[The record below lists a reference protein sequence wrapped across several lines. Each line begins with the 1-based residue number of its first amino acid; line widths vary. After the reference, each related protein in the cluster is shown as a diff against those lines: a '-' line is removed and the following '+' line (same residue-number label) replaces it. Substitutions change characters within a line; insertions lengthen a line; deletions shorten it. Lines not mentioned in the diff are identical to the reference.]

1 MIATCYSLRG
11 WFSYIINIH
20 NELHSIHS
28 YHTCMSYKEMHSFHT
43 WTIVLTHLFLKQVMK
58 RGIVDSSRDCI
69 ENGNDFSIFKKRILI
84 MHLIWMEGSDD
95 GSICYNA
102 VRMVGLVGGQLV
114 YVTSLDLGCTILS
127 PRRSWRGWTSPSTCS
142 LHCIIPMPR
151 REKVIMWL

>member
-43 WTIVLTHLFLKQVMK
+43 CTIVLNTLVFETSHEKGDCQFKK
-58 RGIVDSSRDCI
+58 RLLWKWNNFG
-69 ENGNDFSIFKKRILI
+69 IFKKRILI